1 MNITHFRDT
10 ASASLD
16 EHNPVAVPLSEPAA
30 ITSVTCVEHD
40 DGVETGIWECTPG
53 RWRRQIVQQEFCH
66 FIAGRCTFIPDVGEP
81 IEIKAGDA
89 LMLPANTT
97 GVWDIQA
104 VSYTHLRA
112 HET

>member
-97 GVWDIQA
+97 GVWDIQE
-104 VSYTHLRA
+104 TLRK
-112 HET
+112 TYVLIF